1 MPVFRKAK
9 KFAGG
14 GKTNSIF
21 NNPGIGLGLQYIPT
35 QQELPD
41 LEGLMY
47 MEESKQK
54 ALAQFETIRKER
66 IPDVSELT
74 KKLDETEI
82 FGGVRDSMKRR
93 ISKDVQDYMQRMN
106 TDPEFAFSMEARTK
120 FTELKNKLDSGQVT
134 YQGQR
139 FKEFTKDWEK
149 SVDKD
154 MGEEMYVSNGKT
166 AVVNRNDPDDVRMI
180 NVNEVEAFLTSEQN
194 YGKFSLFSQSKDLYD
209 HVYNN
214 VSENFKNLP
223 VFSSRIS
230 LKDAKEE
237 IESVFKNVAHSKM
250 SKVDFADI
258 ADKSGVAVFRQL
270 QTEVKDNGDQLKAAI
285 SQTYQGLSRQAK
297 DALLSHYTTK
307 SGDFSQD
314 GFDIFLHNYLSG
326 EEKIRKNTETSFT
339 EKNDVLSGDILDR
352 LNDSNQLGE
361 FTMSKET
368 IGLKDGNWWKDMF
381 GPNMINSPILGKSS
395 IAYSTKV
402 EPFRNFPEAEFVYN
416 DLRSSSKYLG
426 RPANQNI
433 SLHLATKQGDFL
445 VPTIE
450 GTVYRE
456 VADKDTGVLKW
467 VIDDSMTKEM
477 QSKKG
482 HMITATDDDGFW
494 FRRSGTVDDIVRTP
508 IEIETGSIDANGN
521 PVMLKMI
528 GYKNNEGYVM
538 ATKPIAY
545 AVYNG
550 FQDKDKTGPKDGTTI
565 FVALD
570 PTGATQKFGRMDWSK
585 DYKEEQ
591 YFNERT
597 LKMSKDSEAYLY
609 QTMQGMSD
617 SIIEW
622 TEKIKDYPEREKA
635 IEQQALGQYINH
647 YTELNSKYD
656 SYRKG
661 GKDDPDYVGSLNV
674 LNQLL
679 NYHKMNQE
687 TDKIRKNMTSIQNT
701 FRATTTYNNLQF

>member
-14 GKTNSIF
+14 GGLNNIF

-54 ALAQFETIRKER
+54 ALAQLETLRKER
-66 IPDVSELT
+66 TPDVSELT

-82 FGGVRDSMKRR
+82 FGGVRNSMKQR

-106 TDPEFAFSMEARTK
+106 TDPEFAFSMEARNK
-120 FTELKNKLDSGQVT
+120 FTELNSKLDAGQVT
-134 YQGQR
+134 YHGQR
-139 FKEFTKDWEK
+139 FKEFNKDWEK
-149 SVDKD
+149 SLDKG
-154 MGEEMYVSNGKT
+154 MGDEMYVSNGKT

-180 NVNEVEAFLTSEQN
+180 NVNKVEDFLTSEQN
-194 YGKFSLFSQSKDLYD
+194 YGKFSLFAQSKDLYD

-214 VSENFKNLP
+214 VSDNFKNLP

-237 IESVFKNVAHSKM
+237 IDSVFKNVAHSKM
-250 SKVDFADI
+250 NEIDFADI
-258 ADKSGVAVFRQL
+258 AYKSGVAVFRQL
-270 QTEVKDNGDQLKAAI
+270 QSEVKDNGDQLRAAVK
-285 SQTYQGLSRQAK
+285 QTFEGLSRQAK
-297 DALLSHYTTK
+297 DALLSHYTTR
-307 SGDFSQD
+307 SGDFSEK
-314 GFDIFLHNYLSG
+314 GFDDFMTNYLSG
-326 EEKIRKNTETSFT
+326 EEEIRTSTEQEYT
-339 EKNDVLSGDILDR
+339 EKNDLLSGDVLDR

-368 IGLKDGNWWKDMF
+368 IGLKDGNFWKDMF

-395 IAYSTKV
+395 IAYSTKT
-402 EPFRNFPEAEFVYN
+402 EQFRNFPEAEFVYS
-416 DLRSSSKYLG
+416 DKRSSSKYKG
-426 RPANQNI
+426 RPVNQSI

-450 GTVYRE
+450 GTVYRKE
-456 VADKDTGVLKW
+456 ADKDTGVLKW
-467 VIDDSMTKEM
+467 VIDDRMTNNM

-482 HMITATDDDGFW
+482 YMITATDDDGL
-494 FRRSGTVDDIVRTP
+494 FRRNGTVDDIVRTP
-508 IEIETGSIDANGN
+508 IEIETGATDSNGN
-521 PVMLKMI
+521 PVMLKIM
-528 GYKNNEGYVM
+528 GYENNEGYVM

-550 FQDKDKTGPKDGTTI
+550 FEDKDKTGLKDGTTI
-565 FVALD
+565 FVPLD

-585 DYKEEQ
+585 YYKEEQ
-591 YFNERT
+591 FFDKST
-597 LKMSKDSEAYLY
+597 LKMSEDSEAYLL
-609 QTMQGMSD
+609 QIMQGMAD
-617 SIIEW
+617 SVTEW
-622 TEKIKDYPEREKA
+622 SEKIKDYPEKEKA
-635 IEQQALGQYINH
+635 AEQENLGKYINN
-647 YTELNSKYD
+647 YTELNSKYN

-661 GKDDPDYVGSLNV
+661 GRDDPDYVGSLNV
-674 LNQLL
+674 LNQFL
-679 NYHKMNQE
+679 NYHRMNQE